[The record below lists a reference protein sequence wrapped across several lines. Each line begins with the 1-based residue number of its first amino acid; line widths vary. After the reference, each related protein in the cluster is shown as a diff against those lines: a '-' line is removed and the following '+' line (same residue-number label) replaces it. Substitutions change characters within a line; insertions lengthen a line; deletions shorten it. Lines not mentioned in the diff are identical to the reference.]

1 MEFRIYGAA
10 VDMITTLVYRD
21 NKLHAQNPPVESLA
35 ALRLEPG
42 VLLWIDLAAPTAEE
56 IKAIFEDLFAFHPL
70 VIEDCVSDSPL
81 PKLESYDD
89 YLYFVMHAVDYSK
102 TDKFTTTELD
112 LILGKNFFVT
122 FHRQPLKPV
131 QAALDRCVRTP
142 GQLVRGPDRFAHT
155 LLDLMVDAYKP
166 ALEELRRE
174 LESVETAV
182 LAYADA
188 RELFPRVVA
197 LRKEL
202 AQLRQIV
209 RPQREVATEL
219 AEGKA
224 KLIRATILP
233 YLRDLAE
240 DLAHIENQAV
250 SWADQLILSF
260 RVYLNKSSHEA
271 NQGIRVLTA
280 LTALTIPP
288 LLIGGWFGMNFAR
301 MHELEARYSYPVA
314 AVLTLVSIG
323 GMVLFMR
330 KRRWL

>member
-1 MEFRIYGAA
+1 
-10 VDMITTLVYRD
+10 MITTLVYRD
-21 NKLHAQNPPVESLA
+21 TKLAGYNPPVESLA
-35 ALRLEPG
+35 ALRQEPN
-42 VLLWIDLAAPTAEE
+42 VMLWIDLAAPTPGE

-70 VIEDCVSDSPL
+70 VIEDCVGDSPL

-112 LILGKNFFVT
+112 LILGKNFLVT
-122 FHRQPLKPV
+122 FHRLPLKPV
-131 QAALDRCVRTP
+131 QSAIERCQRMTSMP
-142 GQLVRGPDRFAHT
+142 VRGPDRFAHT
-155 LLDLMVDAYKP
+155 LLDYMVEAYKP
-166 ALEELRRE
+166 ALEELRVE
-174 LESVETAV
+174 LEEIESAV
-182 LAYADA
+182 LANANA

-219 AEGKA
+219 AQGKA
-224 KLIRATILP
+224 RLVRPAILP
-233 YLRDLAE
+233 YLRDLSE
-240 DLAHIENQAV
+240 DLAHIENQAI

-271 NQGIRVLTA
+271 NEGIRVLTA

-288 LLIGGWFGMNFAR
+288 LLVGGWFGMNFVR
-301 MHELEARYSYPVA
+301 MTELEGRFAYPLA
-314 AVLTLVSIG
+314 AVFTIASIG
-323 GMVLFMR
+323 AMVVFMR

>member
-1 MEFRIYGAA
+1 
-10 VDMITTLVYRD
+10 MITTLLYRD
-21 NKLHAQNPPVESLA
+21 NKLHGRNPPVESLA
-35 ALRLEPG
+35 ALRAEPN
-42 VLLWIDLAAPTAEE
+42 VMLWVDLSEPTPEE
-56 IKAIFEDLFAFHPL
+56 TKVIFEDLFGFHPL

-81 PKLESYDD
+81 PKLETYDD

-112 LILGKNFFVT
+112 LILGKNFLVT

-131 QAALDRCVRTP
+131 QAALERCQRTP
-142 GQLVRGPDRFAHT
+142 SVLVRGPDRFAHT
-155 LLDLMVDAYKP
+155 LLDFMVDAYKP
-166 ALEELRRE
+166 ALEELRDE
-174 LESVETAV
+174 IEWIESAV
-182 LAYADA
+182 LANVPS

-202 AQLRQIV
+202 TQLRQIV
-209 RPQREVATEL
+209 RPQREVAAEL
-219 AEGKA
+219 AQGKA
-224 KLIRATILP
+224 RLIRATILP

-240 DLAHIENQAV
+240 DLAQIENQAV

-288 LLIGGWFGMNFAR
+288 LLIGGWFGMNFAA
-301 MHELEARYSYPVA
+301 MPELHAPWAYPAA
-314 AVLTLVSIG
+314 AVLTLALTG
-323 GMVLFMR
+323 GLLFFL
-330 KRRWL
+330 RRRGWL

>member
-1 MEFRIYGAA
+1 
-10 VDMITTLVYRD
+10 MITTLLYRD
-21 NKLHAQNPPVESLA
+21 HKLHAHNPPVETLA
-35 ALRLEPG
+35 ALRTEPN
-42 VLLWIDLAAPTAEE
+42 VMLWVDLSDPTPEE
-56 IKAIFEDLFAFHPL
+56 TKAVFEDLFAFHPL
-70 VIEDCVSDSPL
+70 VIEDCVGDSPL
-81 PKLESYDD
+81 PKLETYDE

-112 LILGKNFFVT
+112 LILGKNFLVT

-131 QAALDRCVRTP
+131 QAALDRSLRTP
-142 GQLVRGPDRFAHT
+142 TNPVRGPDRFAHT
-155 LLDLMVDAYKP
+155 LLDFMVDAYKP
-166 ALEELRRE
+166 ALDELRGE
-174 LESVETAV
+174 IEWIESAV
-182 LAYADA
+182 LANVAS

-209 RPQREVATEL
+209 RPQREVAAEL
-219 AEGKA
+219 SQGNNR
-224 KLIRATILP
+224 LIRATIVP

-240 DLAHIENQAV
+240 DLAHIENQAI

-271 NQGIRVLTA
+271 NEGIRVLTA

-288 LLIGGWFGMNFAR
+288 LLIGGWFGMNFEH
-301 MHELEARYSYPVA
+301 MTELESRYSYPLA
-314 AVLTLVSIG
+314 ALATLGLIG
-323 GMVLFMR
+323 AMAFFMR

>member
-1 MEFRIYGAA
+1 
-10 VDMITTLVYRD
+10 MITTLVYRD
-21 NKLHAQNPPVESLA
+21 HKFHRQNPPVESLA
-35 ALRLEPG
+35 ALRQEPG
-42 VLLWIDLAAPTAEE
+42 IMLWIDLADPTPEE
-56 IKAIFEDLFAFHPL
+56 TKLILEDLFGFHPL

-81 PKLESYDD
+81 PKLETYDD

-112 LILGKNFFVT
+112 LILGKNFLVT

-131 QAALDRCVRTP
+131 QAALDRCLRA
-142 GQLVRGPDRFAHT
+142 GSAAVRGPDRFAHT

-166 ALEELRRE
+166 ALDELRQE
-174 LESVETAV
+174 LEDIEGAS
-182 LAYADA
+182 LANIEA

-209 RPQREVATEL
+209 RPQREVAAEL
-219 AEGKA
+219 AQGKA
-224 KLIRATILP
+224 RLIRSVILP
-233 YLRDLAE
+233 YLRDLSE
-240 DLAHIENQAV
+240 DLAHIENQAI

-271 NQGIRVLTA
+271 NEGIRVLTA

-288 LLIGGWFGMNFAR
+288 LLVGGWFGMNFKR
-301 MHELEARYSYPVA
+301 MTSLSLPHGYLYATG
-314 AVLTLVSIG
+314 LTLVALIG
-323 GMVLFMR
+323 MICIMR
-330 KRRWL
+330 KKRWI

>member
-1 MEFRIYGAA
+1 
-10 VDMITTLVYRD
+10 MINTLVYRD
-21 NKLHAQNPPVESLA
+21 HKLHGQNPPVESLA
-35 ALRLEPG
+35 ALRQEPG
-42 VLLWIDLAAPTAEE
+42 VMLWIDLDAPTPGE
-56 IKAIFEDLFAFHPL
+56 IKTIFEDLFAFHPL
-70 VIEDCVSDSPL
+70 VTEDCVSDSPL

-89 YLYFVMHAVDYSK
+89 YLYVVMHAVDYSK

-112 LILGKNFFVT
+112 LILGKNFLVT
-122 FHRQPLKPV
+122 FHRQPLRPV
-131 QAALDRCVRTP
+131 QAAIERCLRTP
-142 GQLVRGPDRFAHT
+142 HSPVRGPDRFAHT

-166 ALEELRRE
+166 ALDELRE
-174 LESVETAV
+174 EIEWVESAV
-182 LAYADA
+182 LANVDA

-202 AQLRQIV
+202 GQLRQIV

-219 AEGKA
+219 AQGKA
-224 KLIRATILP
+224 RLIRATILP

-240 DLAHIENQAV
+240 DLAHIENQAI

-301 MHELEARYSYPVA
+301 MTELDNRYSYPLA
-314 AVLTLVSIG
+314 AALTLVSIG
-323 GMVLFMR
+323 AMAVFMR

>member
-1 MEFRIYGAA
+1 
-10 VDMITTLVYRD
+10 MITTLLYRD
-21 NKLHAQNPPVESLA
+21 HKLHGQNPPVESLA
-35 ALRLEPG
+35 ALRAEPN
-42 VLLWIDLAAPTAEE
+42 VMLWVDLSAPTPAE
-56 IKAIFEDLFAFHPL
+56 IKAILEELFAFHPL
-70 VIEDCVSDSPL
+70 VIEDCVADSPL
-81 PKLESYDD
+81 PKLETYDD

-112 LILGKNFFVT
+112 LILGKNFLVT
-122 FHRQPLKPV
+122 FHLQPLKPV
-131 QAALDRCVRTP
+131 QAAIERCLRTP
-142 GQLVRGPDRFAHT
+142 TTPVRGPDRFAHT

-174 LESVETAV
+174 IEWVESAV
-182 LAYADA
+182 LANANA

-209 RPQREVATEL
+209 RPQREVAAEL
-219 AEGKA
+219 AQGKTR
-224 KLIRATILP
+224 LIRSTILP
-233 YLRDLAE
+233 YLRDLSE

-288 LLIGGWFGMNFAR
+288 LLIGGWFGMNFDH
-301 MHELEARYSYPVA
+301 MTELDARYSYPLA
-314 AVLTLVSIG
+314 AAFTLVSIG
-323 GMVLFMR
+323 GMAVFMR
-330 KRRWL
+330 KKRWL

>member
-1 MEFRIYGAA
+1 
-10 VDMITTLVYRD
+10 MINTLVYRD
-21 NKLHAQNPPVESLA
+21 YKFHGQNPPVDSLA
-35 ALRLEPG
+35 ALRREPG
-42 VLLWIDLAAPTAEE
+42 VMLWIDLDAPTPAE
-56 IKAIFEDLFAFHPL
+56 ITAIFEELFAFHPL

-89 YLYFVMHAVDYSK
+89 YLHFVMHAVDYSK

-112 LILGKNFFVT
+112 LILGKNFLVT

-131 QAALDRCVRTP
+131 QAAFERCLRTSAVP
-142 GQLVRGPDRFAHT
+142 VRGPDRFAHT
-155 LLDLMVDAYKP
+155 MLDLMVDAYKP
-166 ALEELRRE
+166 ALEELRGE
-174 LESVETAV
+174 LEWVENAV
-182 LAYADA
+182 LANADS

-219 AEGKA
+219 AQGNA
-224 KLIRATILP
+224 RLIRSTILP
-233 YLRDLAE
+233 YLRDLSE
-240 DLAHIENQAV
+240 DLAHIENQAI

-271 NQGIRVLTA
+271 NEGIRVLTA

-288 LLIGGWFGMNFAR
+288 LLIGGWFGMNFVR
-301 MHELEARYSYPVA
+301 MSELDSHYGYPLVA
-314 AVLTLVSIG
+314 ALTLACIA
-323 GMVLFMR
+323 GMVIFMR